1 MLYILPNTVVLQP
14 QALIA
19 ICSTLFVSRLPAI
32 PETVS
37 ASNIFN
43 FALQCLSHP
52 FVVAYFFD
60 QVRESLQSGI
70 RGILRH
76 LLPVPNQ
83 PDGLSG
89 GHIPTWPEAHMPGFG
104 FDVHAER
111 NYFGPQS
118 LSEALRMAFPLAS
131 RLSHSITGYPRPLR
145 PHLNPGNTYQVVQ
158 ICELKYGDLWRE
170 NRRLPISEQRSDF
183 HVRRQAVEQA
193 FAMAGIDPVQ
203 DSVSINAWARDL
215 NRRVGT
221 TSTATPDPEDLFP
234 TARPQISTW
243 IDGDEADDDWGTAR
257 PRMNIPAPDPA
268 RITEEDLMNAVNN
281 HTEQL
286 VSSIVRE
293 GLINVY
299 DTTAPAA
306 QNEEAEP
313 TEVLN
318 SIEVTTLAEVVPVD
332 PSPAAEVRTTTPSP
346 GITRATTLGPLPP
359 LPRPVRRPTEVD
371 NDHDRDGFFPLPN
384 RPIQARPWMEVFEDP
399 EEPQTHR
406 VTMLSNLP
414 VEIVAIHGSAL
425 ITSILMLPYDMYYHR
440 MLARTFLQPG
450 PLDLY
455 RSRALDVVLAALPP
469 VGTIT
474 GVRRI
479 GMLVWNQA
487 VMFGVQAGI
496 SAAICRAV
504 QWVVLALGEE
514 YGWGKV

>member
-1 MLYILPNTVVLQP
+1 MLYILPNTVLLQP
-14 QALIA
+14 QALGA
-19 ICSTLFVSRLPAI
+19 ICSTLFVSRLPVI
-32 PETVS
+32 PASVS
-37 ASNIFN
+37 ASNILN
-43 FALQCLSHP
+43 FALECLSHP

-83 PDGLSG
+83 PDDLSG
-89 GHIPTWPEAHMPGFG
+89 GHIPTWPEAYMPGFG
-104 FDVHAER
+104 FDVNAER
-111 NYFGPQS
+111 NYFGPQN

-131 RLSHSITGYPRPLR
+131 RLSHSITGYPPPLR
-145 PHLNPGNTYQVVQ
+145 PHLNPGNTYQIVQ

-170 NRRLPISEQRSDF
+170 NRRLTISEQRSDF

-203 DSVSINAWARDL
+203 DSVSVNAWARDL

-234 TARPQISTW
+234 TTRPQVATW
-243 IDGDEADDDWGTAR
+243 VEGDEADDDWGTAR
-257 PRMNIPAPDPA
+257 PRMNIPAPDP
-268 RITEEDLMNAVNN
+268 IPVTVEDSTNTLN
-281 HTEQL
+281 HTEQPL
-286 VSSIVRE
+286 STARE
-293 GLINVY
+293 GFIDASNTMV
-299 DTTAPAA
+299 PAA
-306 QNEEAEP
+306 QNEEAWP
-313 TEVLN
+313 DEVIS

-414 VEIVAIHGSAL
+414 VEIFAIHVSAL

-455 RSRALDVVLAALPP
+455 RSRALDVVLAALPA
-469 VGTIT
+469 VDNIS

-479 GMLVWNQA
+479 SMLVWNQA